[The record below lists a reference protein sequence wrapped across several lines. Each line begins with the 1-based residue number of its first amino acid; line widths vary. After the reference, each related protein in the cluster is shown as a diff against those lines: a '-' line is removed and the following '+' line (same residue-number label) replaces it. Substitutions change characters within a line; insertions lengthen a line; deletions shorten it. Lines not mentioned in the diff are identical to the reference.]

1 MSVYWI
7 LIEKSQA
14 GKTHARRRGDAH
26 TQPNYKLHAALRHS
40 RLEQI
45 SHGSHSTRLTVDEN
59 IFQAG
64 NITAALVKKSNSL
77 IASPKK
83 RGMRPL
89 PPPTLMKD
97 KKRWILSSTTEA
109 QKTMKNHPEARKAPF
124 MVQNHLGLKN
134 DKHKPPK
141 QRRSTVPYTPSSK
154 QHLYTRGGHS
164 GFHKSLQVG

>member
-83 RGMRPL
+83 TRNA
-89 PPPTLMKD
+89 
-97 KKRWILSSTTEA
+97 STATRNAYER
-109 QKTMKNHPEARKAPF
+109 QETMN
-124 MVQNHLGLKN
+124 LI
-134 DKHKPPK
+134 KHN
-141 QRRSTVPYTPSSK
+141 
-154 QHLYTRGGHS
+154 
-164 GFHKSLQVG
+164 